1 MTATQTGFKKCVAS
15 GQNTNFWVETWKDT
29 IPLSYWPTFVIVNIA
44 QTILSAADLMDDHG
58 WNVEIPH
65 AWMFQFD
72 KGKCEDWNE
81 SHFRNCL
88 VSVDTL
94 FTLSSAATDDCLRV
108 VYKAEGTAWPS
119 LDQTPTVVDDYRDI
133 IECDGSFNEELCNP
147 ATGSMIK
154 DVGGRMVAAGFAAC
168 SADNPVLAEGLAS
181 LSGLSR
187 MKTEG

>member
-1 MTATQTGFKKCVAS
+1 MWGMVGDK
-15 GQNTNFWVETWKDT
+15 
-29 IPLSYWPTFVIVNIA
+29 IA
-44 QTILSAADLMDDHG
+44 G
-58 WNVEIPH
+58 
-65 AWMFQFD
+65 MFQFD
-72 KGKCEDWNE
+72 KGKCEDWYDGSWILDKQCNGSFDKAMFLAMVANTLWQLWVNRNE